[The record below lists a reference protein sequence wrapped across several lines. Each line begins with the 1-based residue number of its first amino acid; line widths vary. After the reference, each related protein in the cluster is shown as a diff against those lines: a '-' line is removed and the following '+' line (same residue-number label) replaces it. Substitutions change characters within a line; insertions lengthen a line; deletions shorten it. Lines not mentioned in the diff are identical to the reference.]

1 MPRPLRRIDRLR
13 QIERP
18 IGDAAPPPTLVGELV
33 EHRRPSR
40 VPALGRHAVHETPR
54 ALRRDLNAAS
64 REPSVKSDGG
74 IALYRTDPLK
84 IPVVALTTA
93 VVSFTNANNF
103 AFVSGEPQRA
113 TVGLA
118 LGLAALSISCR
129 HLVRASLRSASV
141 RRTNKAG
148 WAYALFARLLWV
160 GDNVIIAP
168 TATLSP
174 PSIWG

>member
-93 VVSFTNANNF
+93 VVSPSRTRTTSLSSQETTARDRRACPRSRGSLDLLPSSRSRLSSF
-103 AFVSGEPQRA
+103 GIRPQD
-113 TVGLA
+113 G
-118 LGLAALSISCR
+118 
-129 HLVRASLRSASV
+129 
-141 RRTNKAG
+141 
-148 WAYALFARLLWV
+148 
-160 GDNVIIAP
+160 
-168 TATLSP
+168 
-174 PSIWG
+174 